1 MLNHMKKLTGLVF
14 LMVACFVNL
23 PTAAATPLRLNY
35 DITDLGGGL
44 FDYEFTLTLD
54 NHDNSFAVGQGWSW
68 ITFGDVLSAPS
79 NLTGFTFDA
88 GDFPV
93 GSFTTG
99 NFSSGG
105 HNGPTLLTG
114 GAGVTYWTPTTVGEF
129 LQWSGTS
136 TAYLDQ
142 GSLLFSTLITQNGAV
157 AADYEIAYLGD
168 FNGGTQ
174 QVPEQAAVLPLL
186 VAGLLGLMAFRRKQA
201 V

>member
-1 MLNHMKKLTGLVF
+1 MKKLTGLV
-14 LMVACFVNL
+14 LLLVACLVNL
-23 PTAAATPLRLNY
+23 PTAVATPLRLNY

-54 NHDNSFAVGQGWSW
+54 NHDNSFVVGQGWSW
-68 ITFGDVLSAPS
+68 ITFGDVFSAPS
-79 NLTGFTFDA
+79 NLTDFTFDT

-93 GSFTTG
+93 GAFTHG
-99 NFSSGG
+99 DFSSGG
-105 HNGPTLLTG
+105 HNGPTLLMA
-114 GAGVTYWTPTTVGEF
+114 GAGITYWTPTVVGEF

-157 AADYEIAYLGD
+157 AANFEVAYLGD
-168 FNGGTQ
+168 FNGAPQ
-174 QVPEQAAVLPLL
+174 QVPEHASVLPLL
-186 VAGLLGLMAFRRKQA
+186 VAGLIGLMAFRRKQA